1 MPRKSHVSIRKFVRF
16 EGPGSKYASVFFPS
30 SYRRLGYRKSNTRDV
45 GVVEAEYVLYST
57 AVLVCDMSGDYTI
70 REDANRK
77 GQTDLAGDAWTVD
90 TMQSDCSALSCTK
103 ECL

>member
-1 MPRKSHVSIRKFVRF
+1 MMPRKSHVSIRKYVRF
-16 EGPGSKYASVFFPS
+16 EGPGSKYASVFFS
-30 SYRRLGYRKSNTRDV
+30 SSRRLGYRKSNTRDV

-57 AVLVCDMSGDYTI
+57 AVLVCDRSGDYTI

-77 GQTDLAGDAWTVD
+77 GQTDLAGGCMD

>member
-1 MPRKSHVSIRKFVRF
+1 MPRKSHVSIRKYVRF
-16 EGPGSKYASVFFPS
+16 EGPGSKYASVFFS
-30 SYRRLGYRKSNTRDV
+30 SSRRLGYRKSNTRDV